1 VTYDDAYSLRPGER
15 IHFTGGTG
23 RNDDAATYAA
33 TVNGE
38 PYTLNPEHVCYVPVH
53 IQAINH
59 NVAVAHSNIVEKIPS

>member
-38 PYTLNPEHVCYVPVH
+38 PCYVPVH